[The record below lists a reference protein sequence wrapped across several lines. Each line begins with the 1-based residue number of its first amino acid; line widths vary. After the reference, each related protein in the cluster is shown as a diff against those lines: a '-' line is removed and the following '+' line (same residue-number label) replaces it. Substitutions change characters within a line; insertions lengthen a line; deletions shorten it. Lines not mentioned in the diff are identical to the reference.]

1 MTFAETFLEE
11 PAWFP
16 TAEPPAASGGHR
28 LLLAMPGG
36 PFRLHGLH
44 APEAAALRSRFGS
57 YEEHGGAP
65 NGAVEVRVL
74 RCDPR
79 RFRRFDTRGWE
90 YTLDLDFGPSG
101 LRIAGLGLLAELE
114 PDRSTDNWLWTAA
127 TDPAAVAGD
136 CENVLR
142 VLCACRLLAEGAVM
156 IHGAG
161 VAAGA
166 VGAVAA
172 GHSGAGKTTFSRLAA
187 AGGAGVLSDDLVALR
202 PGRGEVWVEQL
213 PFGGDLWPSLDRRP
227 SVALAALLGL
237 EHSATEE
244 LVPMRAAEAVGLLL
258 ACSPVVN
265 VDPQRRDRLLD
276 VLHGIVAAV
285 PPEGLRRL
293 RFRRNGNAWRLV
305 SSLLVHSPRA
315 DRAIIQEGNA

>member
-1 MTFAETFLEE
+1 MTFGETFLEE

-16 TAEPPAASGGHR
+16 NGEPEAASGGDR

-36 PFRLHGLH
+36 PFRLHGLD
-44 APEAAALRSRFGS
+44 AQEVAALRSRFGS
-57 YEEHGGAP
+57 YEERDGGPA
-65 NGAVEVRVL
+65 GAVEVRVL

-79 RFRRFDTRGWE
+79 RFRRLDTRGWE
-90 YTLDLDFGPSG
+90 YTLDLDFGPRS

-114 PDRSTDNWLWTAA
+114 PESCSGNWLWTAA

-161 VAAGA
+161 VAAAG

-172 GHSGAGKTTFSRLAA
+172 GRSGAGKTTFSRLAA
-187 AGGAGVLSDDLVALR
+187 AGGGDVLSDDLVALR
-202 PGRGEVWVEQL
+202 PGRGEVRVEQL
-213 PFGGDLWPSLDRRP
+213 PFGGDLRPSLDRRP
-227 SVALAALLGL
+227 SAALAALLRL
-237 EHSATEE
+237 EHSMVEE
-244 LVPMRAAEAVGLLL
+244 LVPLRAAEAVALLL

-265 VDPQRRDRLLD
+265 ADPQRRDRLLD

-285 PPEGLRRL
+285 PAEGLRRL
-293 RFRRNGNAWRLV
+293 RFRPDGDAWRLV
-305 SSLLVHSPRA
+305 SSLLSQRPRPG
-315 DRAIIQEGNA
+315 RTIIQEGNA